1 MSVLEGPWKT
11 DNGFV
16 ATDFIENAVKKHEY
30 NNPEKDFQGMTGSL
44 RRSEGL
50 GLWST
55 IAFAVGTMIGAGV
68 FVLSGLVVNVAGPAA
83 ILSYIVCG
91 IIITLSGLS
100 YASLASIFPQDG
112 GGYLYAKRILGSFPG
127 FLAGWGMYIFSV
139 ISSAFVLIGFG
150 IYLDLLLGW
159 SLDPRIFAL
168 LGLVL
173 ITALN
178 FRGLAEAGRAELV
191 MVASKVAIL
200 IALVLFGLFSLK
212 GSDLDG
218 FLSTSGGGVFTG
230 ISMVF
235 FAYSGFQVAAMMAG
249 EVKESSKKVPLAIM
263 ASIGIVMFIYV
274 GVIVALLSANLPSY
288 GSDSVFEA
296 AKVLIGPAGGIVI
309 AIAATISTLS
319 SSNANM
325 IGASRIAME
334 MAAEE
339 QLPGRFAILKNG
351 QPINSI
357 LLGSLITFFFIL
369 PGDLSFILDV
379 TNVTILFT
387 MVLVNVSAMMLC
399 AHRDLIPQDRSY
411 FKVPFKW
418 LLPALGAISCVVMIV
433 FLPMTTILLGAGAI
447 LAGSVLYLI
456 EDTEEGKMAIE
467 EIRKAL
473 GRGTRE
479 PPRE

>member
-1 MSVLEGPWKT
+1 
-11 DNGFV
+11 
-16 ATDFIENAVKKHEY
+16 
-30 NNPEKDFQGMTGSL
+30 L

-68 FVLSGLVVNVAGPAA
+68 FVLSGLVIDVAGPAA
-83 ILSYIVCG
+83 ILSYVICG
-91 IIITLSGLS
+91 AIITLSGLS

-112 GGYLYAKRILGSFPG
+112 GGYLYAKRILGPYPG

-150 IYLDLLLGW
+150 IYFDLLLGLN
-159 SLDPRIFAL
+159 LDPRIFAL
-168 LGLVL
+168 IGLVA

-178 FRGLAEAGRAELV
+178 FRGLAEAGRAELL
-191 MVASKVAIL
+191 MVASKVVIL

-212 GSDLDG
+212 GSNLNG

-235 FAYSGFQVAAMMAG
+235 FAYTGFQVAAMMAG

-274 GVIVALLSANLPSY
+274 GVIVALLSADLPSY

-296 AKVLIGPAGGIVI
+296 AKVLIGPVGGIVI

-319 SSNANM
+319 SSNANI
-325 IGASRIAME
+325 IGASRITME
-334 MAAEE
+334 MAAEK
-339 QLPGRFAILKNG
+339 QFPGRFALLRKG

-357 LLGSLITFFFIL
+357 LLGSFITLLFIL
-369 PGDLSFILDV
+369 PGNLSFILDV

-387 MVLVNVSAMMLC
+387 MVLVNISAMRIC
-399 AHRDLIPQDRSY
+399 ARSDLIPKDRSY

-418 LLPALGAISCVVMIV
+418 VLPAVGAVSCVVMIV
-433 FLPMTTILLGAGAI
+433 FLPITTILLGAGAL
-447 LAGSVLYLI
+447 LAGSVLYVL
-456 EDTEEGKMAIE
+456 EDTEEGKMAIK
-467 EIRKAL
+467 EIRKVL
-473 GRGTRE
+473 GREEGGLHQGRE
-479 PPRE
+479 TKVTKR

>member
-1 MSVLEGPWKT
+1 
-11 DNGFV
+11 
-16 ATDFIENAVKKHEY
+16 
-30 NNPEKDFQGMTGSL
+30 MTGSL

-68 FVLSGLVVNVAGPAA
+68 FVLSGLVVNVAGSAA
-83 ILSYIVCG
+83 ILSYIICG
-91 IIITLSGLS
+91 AIITLSGLS

-112 GGYLYAKRILGSFPG
+112 GGYLYAKRILGPFPG

-159 SLDPRIFAL
+159 NIDPRVFAL
-168 LGLVL
+168 IGLVL

-178 FRGLAEAGRAELV
+178 FRGLAEAGRAELI
-191 MVASKVAIL
+191 MVATKVAIL
-200 IALVLFGLFSLK
+200 IGLVLFGLFSLK
-212 GSDLDG
+212 GSDLNG
-218 FLSTSGGGVFTG
+218 FLSTSSGGVFTG

-235 FAYSGFQVAAMMAG
+235 FAYTGFQVAAMMAG

-296 AKVLIGPAGGIVI
+296 AKVLIGPIGGTII
-309 AIAATISTLS
+309 AIAAVISTLS

-325 IGASRIAME
+325 IGASRITME
-334 MAAEE
+334 MASED
-339 QLPGRFAILKNG
+339 QFPGRFAKLRKG

-357 LLGSLITFFFIL
+357 LLGSFIMVFFIL
-369 PGDLSFILDV
+369 PGDLSLILDV

-387 MVLVNVSAMMLC
+387 MVLVNVSAVMLC
-399 AHRDLIPQDRSY
+399 ARKELIPKDRTY
-411 FKVPFKW
+411 FEIPFKW
-418 LLPALGAISCVVMIV
+418 LFPARGAVSCIVMIV
-433 FLPMTTILLGAGAI
+433 FLPISTIVLGAGAI

-456 EDTEEGKMAIE
+456 EDTKEGKMAIE
-467 EIRKAL
+467 EIRKLL
-473 GRGTRE
+473 GRETRGPPSERERDGTKR
-479 PPRE
+479 

>member
-1 MSVLEGPWKT
+1 
-11 DNGFV
+11 
-16 ATDFIENAVKKHEY
+16 
-30 NNPEKDFQGMTGSL
+30 
-44 RRSEGL
+44 
-50 GLWST
+50 
-55 IAFAVGTMIGAGV
+55 
-68 FVLSGLVVNVAGPAA
+68 
-83 ILSYIVCG
+83 
-91 IIITLSGLS
+91 
-100 YASLASIFPQDG
+100 
-112 GGYLYAKRILGSFPG
+112 
-127 FLAGWGMYIFSV
+127 MYIFSV

-200 IALVLFGLFSLK
+200 IALVLFGIFSLK
-212 GSDLDG
+212 GSDLNG

-235 FAYSGFQVAAMMAG
+235 FAYTGFQVAAMMAG
-249 EVKESSKKVPLAIM
+249 EVKESSKNVPLAIM

-319 SSNANM
+319 SSNANI
-325 IGASRIAME
+325 IGASRITME
-334 MAAEE
+334 MAAEK

-479 PPRE
+479 PSRE